1 MKNIKREALLVPIIG
16 LLILSYHMG
25 YFLSDW
31 PFWQVYAILVL
42 ALIAGRFGLKKGR
55 RKRNLR
61 KAKQPA
67 SKALPELA
75 CCAIGIQATQS
86 FYGKTIKGKTP

>member
-31 PFWQVYAILVL
+31 PFWQVYAILAL
-42 ALIAGRFGLKKGR
+42 AYFAGRFGLKK
-55 RKRNLR
+55 
-61 KAKQPA
+61 
-67 SKALPELA
+67 
-75 CCAIGIQATQS
+75 
-86 FYGKTIKGKTP
+86 KGVF

>member
-31 PFWQVYAILVL
+31 AFWQVYGILAV
-42 ALIAGRFGLKKGR
+42 AYFICHIGLKK
-55 RKRNLR
+55 KE
-61 KAKQPA
+61 AKDDDQT
-67 SKALPELA
+67 
-75 CCAIGIQATQS
+75 GDATGQ
-86 FYGKTIKGKTP
+86 

>member
-31 PFWQVYAILVL
+31 PFWQVYAIWRWPTLLVVL
-42 ALIAGRFGLKKGR
+42 D
-55 RKRNLR
+55 
-61 KAKQPA
+61 
-67 SKALPELA
+67 
-75 CCAIGIQATQS
+75 
-86 FYGKTIKGKTP
+86 

>member
-31 PFWQVYAILVL
+31 EFWQVYGILAV
-42 ALIAGRFGLKKGR
+42 AYFAGRIGLKK
-55 RKRNLR
+55 KD
-61 KAKQPA
+61 
-67 SKALPELA
+67 SKDADQT
-75 CCAIGIQATQS
+75 GDATGQ
-86 FYGKTIKGKTP
+86 

>member
-31 PFWQVYAILVL
+31 PFWQVYAIPG
-42 ALIAGRFGLKKGR
+42 AGLLCWSFWTEKKGV
-55 RKRNLR
+55 
-61 KAKQPA
+61 
-67 SKALPELA
+67 
-75 CCAIGIQATQS
+75 
-86 FYGKTIKGKTP
+86 F

>member
-31 PFWQVYAILVL
+31 PFWQVYAIW
-42 ALIAGRFGLKKGR
+42 RWPTCWSFWTEKKGV
-55 RKRNLR
+55 
-61 KAKQPA
+61 
-67 SKALPELA
+67 
-75 CCAIGIQATQS
+75 
-86 FYGKTIKGKTP
+86 F